1 MAETKCIRIHIR
13 EKNVLETNT
22 FLQNIYGA
30 GGLFLIS
37 TSRSRFFL
45 FFILFYFFFIIII
58 IIYPYFE
65 TILFCNPIAAT
76 LYINRG

>member
-13 EKNVLETNT
+13 GKNVLETNT

-30 GGLFLIS
+30 GGLFFMIHIAEPI
-37 TSRSRFFL
+37 FL
-45 FFILFYFFFIIII
+45 FFILFFFLFIFF

-65 TILFCNPIAAT
+65 TILFCKPIAAT
-76 LYINRG
+76 QYISRG